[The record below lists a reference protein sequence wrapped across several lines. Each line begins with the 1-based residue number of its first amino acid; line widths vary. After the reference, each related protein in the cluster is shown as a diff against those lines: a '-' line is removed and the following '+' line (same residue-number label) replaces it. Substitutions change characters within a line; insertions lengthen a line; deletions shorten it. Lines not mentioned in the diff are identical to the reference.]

1 MKIETRMT
9 IMSIKMKSSLIHR
22 FKFVVCCFFNLERMI
37 PPVTITPIT
46 AISLNNKISSQGF
59 NNNGVLDKKEI
70 DANRPVMDR
79 TTILQNA

>member
-1 MKIETRMT
+1 
-9 IMSIKMKSSLIHR
+9 MKSSLIHR
-22 FKFVVCCFFNLERMI
+22 CKFIVCCFFNFERMI
-37 PPVTITPIT
+37 PPITITPIT
-46 AISLNNKISSQGF
+46 ATSLNNKISSQGF